1 MATKFAT
8 EFSKT
13 SMATMATARS
23 YYSTRIVPDLV
34 WLRTSTN
41 WYRINI
47 VSKNLQPL
55 ILPKNCSKRY
65 EKRHIIT
72 YNIIILRLEKFAWS
86 ANWYRINISKNL
98 EPLIFPK
105 NCSKRYKKHH
115 ILYNIIIPRLE
126 KLNYILCIL
135 YKYLRNTNWYR
146 INIRTNIKKSRA
158 SYSSKKLF
166 NKRQETSH
174 YNL

>member
-13 SMATMATARS
+13 SMATMATAIS

-47 VSKNLQPL
+47 VSKNLQSL
-55 ILPKNCSKRY
+55 IL
-65 EKRHIIT
+65 
-72 YNIIILRLEKFAWS
+72 
-86 ANWYRINISKNL
+86 
-98 EPLIFPK
+98 PK

-166 NKRQETSH
+166 KKRQEISH